1 MGPLEV
7 LAVAFPGT
15 RFKSEVMETL
25 VSAVENGTIRIV
37 DVTFLHKD
45 ASGTVTSRELSE
57 LDEAD
62 AAPFDIVDETMG
74 LLSVVDLEKI
84 GAMLEPDSSAA
95 LIVLEH
101 PWAASFD
108 CAVRDANGHLLLREH
123 IPDEIARAAVA
134 HAGSAAHSS
143 AGSYF

>member
-7 LAVAFPGT
+7 LVISFPGT
-15 RFKSEVMETL
+15 RFKAEVMETL

-37 DVTFLHKD
+37 DITFLHKD
-45 ASGTVTSRELSE
+45 ASGTVTSHELNE

-84 GAMLEPDSSAA
+84 GARLEPDSCAA
-95 LIVLEH
+95 LIVVEH
-101 PWAASFD
+101 PWAATFD
-108 CAVRDANGHLLLREH
+108 CAVRDANGRVVVREH
-123 IPDEIARAAVA
+123 IPDEVARAAVA
-134 HAGSAAHSS
+134 DAESATD
-143 AGSYF
+143 